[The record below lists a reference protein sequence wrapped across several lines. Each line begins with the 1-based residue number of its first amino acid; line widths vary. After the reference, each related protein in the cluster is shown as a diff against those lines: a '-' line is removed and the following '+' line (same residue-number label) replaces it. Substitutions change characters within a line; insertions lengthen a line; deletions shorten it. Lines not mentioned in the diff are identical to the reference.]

1 MLYFLS
7 PLRGRGKNQPLAGP
21 PRLTRH
27 PLMTDD
33 PKAPAAALLQQG
45 LFHHRQGQLD
55 LAMQRYVDVLQGDPT
70 NADALY
76 YVAVVACE
84 DGQYQQGVDLA
95 KRAIEVGKPQAR
107 VHNLMG
113 QAYDRLGQKLE
124 AIKAYDAALALDPNF
139 AAAHGN
145 RASILA
151 ETGFPEEALK
161 AYDRA
166 LALNAN
172 SGADWFNR
180 GTLLHDMGRLQ
191 DAIDS
196 YGHALALTPDL
207 PEAHIANAAALMGL
221 GRFDDALAD
230 MDRAIKLH
238 PGLAVAHHGRAAALK
253 GLGRDEESKASAA
266 RAAELDKAIAEAK
279 TAPSH

>member
-1 MLYFLS
+1 M
-7 PLRGRGKNQPLAGP
+7 
-21 PRLTRH
+21 
-27 PLMTDD
+27 DD
-33 PKAPAAALLQQG
+33 TKTAALLQQG

-55 LAMQRYVDVLQGDPT
+55 LAMQRYIDALAEDPT

-84 DGQYQQGVDLA
+84 DGQYDKGVELA
-95 KRAIEVGKPQAR
+95 QRAIDVGKPQAR

-113 QAYDRLGQKLE
+113 QAYDRLEQPLE
-124 AIKAYDAALALDPNF
+124 AIKAYDAALAVDPNF

-180 GTLLHDMGRLQ
+180 GTLLHDMGKLQ
-191 DAIDS
+191 EAVAS
-196 YGHALALTPDL
+196 YGRALALTPDL
-207 PEAHIANAAALMGL
+207 PQAHIANAAALMGL
-221 GRFDDALAD
+221 GRFDDALD
-230 MDRAIKLH
+230 GMDRAIKLE
-238 PGLAVAHHGRAAALK
+238 PNLSVAHHGRAAALK
-253 GLGRDEESKASAA
+253 GLGRDEESKAAA
-266 RAAELDKAIAEAK
+266 AQAAELDKAMGATTPK
-279 TAPSH
+279 PN

>member
-1 MLYFLS
+1 
-7 PLRGRGKNQPLAGP
+7 
-21 PRLTRH
+21 
-27 PLMTDD
+27 MTD
-33 PKAPAAALLQQG
+33 PKADAATLLQQG
-45 LFHHRQGQLD
+45 LFHHRQGQLA
-55 LAMQRYVDVLQGDPT
+55 LAMERYVEVLNGDPS

-113 QAYDRLGQKLE
+113 QAYDRLRQPLE

-145 RASILA
+145 RANILA
-151 ETGFPEEALK
+151 DTGFPEEALK

-172 SGADWFNR
+172 AGADWLNR
-180 GTLLHDMGRLQ
+180 GTLLYDMGRI
-191 DAIDS
+191 DEAIES
-196 YGHALALTPDL
+196 YERALALAPDL
-207 PEAHIANAAALMGL
+207 AEAHA
-221 GRFDDALAD
+221 GR
-230 MDRAIKLH
+230 
-238 PGLAVAHHGRAAALK
+238 G
-253 GLGRDEESKASAA
+253 
-266 RAAELDKAIAEAK
+266 
-279 TAPSH
+279 

>member
-1 MLYFLS
+1 
-7 PLRGRGKNQPLAGP
+7 
-21 PRLTRH
+21 
-27 PLMTDD
+27 MTDH
-33 PKAPAAALLQQG
+33 PKTATPAAALLQQG

-55 LAMQRYVDVLQGDPT
+55 LAMQRYVDVLQADPT

-84 DGQYQQGVDLA
+84 DGQYKQGIDLA
-95 KRAIEVGKPQAR
+95 KRAIEVGKDVGKPQAR
-107 VHNLMG
+107 LHNLMG

-180 GTLLHDMGRLQ
+180 GTLLHDRGRLQ

-196 YGHALALTPDL
+196 YGHALALNPDL
-207 PEAHIANAAALMGL
+207 PEAHIANAAALMSL
-221 GRFDDALAD
+221 GRFDDALEG
-230 MDRAIKLH
+230 MDRAIKLN
-238 PGLAVAHHGRAAALK
+238 PALAVAHHGRAAALK
-253 GLGRDEESKASAA
+253 GLGRNDESKAAA
-266 RAAELDKAIAEAK
+266 ERAAELDKAIKEAK

>member
-1 MLYFLS
+1 
-7 PLRGRGKNQPLAGP
+7 
-21 PRLTRH
+21 
-27 PLMTDD
+27 MTDQKTD
-33 PKAPAAALLQQG
+33 NPSAATLLQQG

-55 LAMQRYVDVLQGDPT
+55 LAMQRYIDVLDSDPT

-84 DGQYQQGVDLA
+84 DGQYDKGAELA
-95 KRAIEVGKPQAR
+95 ERAIAAGKPQAR
-107 VHNLMG
+107 VHNLLG
-113 QAYDRLGQKLE
+113 QAYDRLHKPLE
-124 AIKAYDAALALDPNF
+124 AIKAYDAALAVDPNF

-191 DAIDS
+191 DAVGS
-196 YGHALALTPDL
+196 YGHALALNPDL
-207 PEAHIANAAALMGL
+207 PQAHVANAAALMGL
-221 GRFDDALAD
+221 GRFDDALEG
-230 MDRAIKLH
+230 MDRAIKLE
-238 PGLAVAHHGRAAALK
+238 PALAVAHHGRAAALK
-253 GLGRDEESKASAA
+253 GLGRDEESKAAAA
-266 RAAELDKAIAEAK
+266 RAAELDKAAGTEPGRK
-279 TAPSH
+279 PN